1 MFKIPQSVKDSELKD
16 FYSHKDI
23 DKLLAPTEKSY
34 TSNDSAY
41 NDERTMDE
49 KTDDLYKFK
58 KSVSLTRNYEL
69 YLETE
74 KAYYKFKK
82 DKLKMSDPMERLANK
97 IKKEEH
103 LYLKDL
109 KTWIGYNFLVFN
121 TEEQE

>member
-1 MFKIPQSVKDSELKD
+1 
-16 FYSHKDI
+16 
-23 DKLLAPTEKSY
+23 
-34 TSNDSAY
+34 
-41 NDERTMDE
+41 MDE